1 MTDPVHRPIVV
12 EGLVLVLFWCVDA
25 SAQKYGEVDEGAPPL
40 KASQGQGGKAEQ
52 LTLSLVGSAPQPG

>member
-1 MTDPVHRPIVV
+1 M
-12 EGLVLVLFWCVDA
+12 LVLFCCVDA

-40 KASQGQGGKAEQ
+40 KASQGQGGKVEQ